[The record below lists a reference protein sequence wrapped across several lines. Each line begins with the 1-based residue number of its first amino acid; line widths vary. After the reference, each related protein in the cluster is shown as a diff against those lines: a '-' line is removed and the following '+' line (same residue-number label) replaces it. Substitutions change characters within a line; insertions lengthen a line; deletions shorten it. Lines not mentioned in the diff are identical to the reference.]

1 MSCRYLCPI
10 IVLLLSV
17 ARVCAQEGP
26 QTWEDRER
34 NRGRARFTQE
44 DSLFVV
50 PEAMQQIL
58 HLFEQQPSP
67 VEDDPLTVE
76 QLHEWVGE
84 PEEVPPPDTVRH
96 CRYDSMYFALKLY
109 ERELGTVRDLPGIGI
124 PGVNGVSYRAYTP
137 HPTASFDANHLLS
150 MMLSKKYRTIQRLR
164 EVKGGHR
171 HLYGELY

>member
-1 MSCRYLCPI
+1 MPCRHLCLPV
-10 IVLLLSV
+10 VLLLSA
-17 ARVCAQEGP
+17 ARLCAQEVP
-26 QTWEDRER
+26 ETWEDRER

-44 DSLFVV
+44 DSLVVV

-58 HLFEQQPSP
+58 HLFEQRTAP

-76 QLHEWVGE
+76 QLYEWVGE
-84 PEEVPPPDTVRH
+84 PDETPPLDTVKH

-109 ERELGTVRDLPGIGI
+109 EKELGTVRDLPGIGI
-124 PGVNGVSYRAYTP
+124 PGVNDVSYRAYSP
-137 HPTASFDANHLLS
+137 HPTVSFDANHLLS

-164 EVKGGHR
+164 DVKEAHR